1 VRRRRVCF
9 IRCIIKG
16 RSLPL
21 SSSSIRTDD
30 NTILHI
36 QVLADPSQRARL
48 RVEVVYRNVEEALD
62 LTGVKIHS
70 DHVVASGSLKH
81 VGHQLGCDGCTRLVL
96 LVLAGVRKVRKNGS
110 DAACRCSLASVD
122 HDQKLH

>member
-1 VRRRRVCF
+1 MCF

-30 NTILHI
+30 DTVLYI
-36 QVLADPSQRARL
+36 QVFADPSQRARL
-48 RVEVVYRNVEEALD
+48 RVEVVYRDIEEALD

-70 DHVVASGSLKH
+70 DHVVASSSLKH
-81 VGHQLGCDGCTRLVL
+81 VGHQFGCDGCTRLVF
-96 LVLAGVRKVRKNGS
+96 LVLAGVREVRKNGS
-110 DAACRCSLASVD
+110 DAACRCSFASVD